1 MSPQARLS
9 SIGIL
14 AAALSCGAASAQA
27 PRAGAVIFTTGAV
40 TADNP
45 ASGSRIIGKDSE
57 VFAGDTLSTANRGVA
72 IVELADGTKMSL
84 RPGSAFR
91 VEEMRTGDK
100 PQDNSAV
107 LSLLK
112 GGLRAVTGF
121 ISKRNPNGYRMNT
134 PVATIGIRGTEFD
147 ARLCAADCQKEQ
159 QRLLSV
165 QPQLAARVAFLKGQI
180 TARDAKGAVRPVPL
194 NGDLFEGD
202 TVDTGTDGIA
212 VLAFRDETRITLQ
225 PNTQFKIE
233 RHRYAEAEPAQDSS
247 LFRLIKGSLR
257 TLTGLIGK
265 RAPER
270 MKLATPVA
278 TIGIRGTGFDLHC
291 EGHCGAEGEKAQD
304 NAPAVSRLL
313 RWFIASAHAQNA
325 QGLYASVWNGQIEFQ
340 FKGGGSL
347 LLDQG
352 KALFFASAN
361 AAPIELKQLP
371 LFLQNPAGPRP
382 DDKNLPKS
390 GPLPPAQSNNVKP
403 GLYVSVYEGNTQLS
417 DGKGTQ
423 SVGAGQSGGSNDE
436 GVVKLTVQP
445 AFQVN
450 DFIPKAANL
459 DTATLNALS
468 NLVNELGGGSGNT
481 FQCTLEPG

>member
-1 MSPQARLS
+1 MFPQARMS
-9 SIGIL
+9 SIGFL
-14 AAALSCGAASAQA
+14 VAALCCGVASAQA
-27 PRAGAVIFTTGAV
+27 PKAGSVIFTTGAV

-45 ASGSRIIGKDSE
+45 NSGSRIIGKDSE
-57 VFAGDTLSTANRGVA
+57 VFTGDTLTTANRGVA
-72 IVELADGTKMSL
+72 IIELADGTKMSL

-91 VEEMRTGDK
+91 VEEMKTGDK

-112 GGLRAVTGF
+112 GGLRAVTGL

-147 ARLCAADCQKEQ
+147 ARLCGADCQKEQ

-165 QPQLAARVAFLKGQI
+165 QLQLAARVAFLKGQI
-180 TARDAKGAVRPVPL
+180 TARDAKGVVRPVPL

-202 TVDTGTDGIA
+202 TVDTGADGIA
-212 VLAFRDETRITLQ
+212 VLAFRDETRVTLQ

-233 RHRYAEAEPAQDSS
+233 RHRYAETEPAQDSS

-304 NAPAVSRLL
+304 SAPALSRLL
-313 RWFIASAHAQNA
+313 RWFITNANAQTA
-325 QGLYASVWNGQIEFQ
+325 QGLYANVWSGQIEFQ
-340 FKGGGSL
+340 LKGGGSL

-352 KALFFASAN
+352 KALFFPSAN
-361 AAPIELKQLP
+361 AAPVELKQIP
-371 LFLQNPAGPRP
+371 LFMHNPPGPRP
-382 DDKNLPKS
+382 DNPNLPKT
-390 GPLPPAQSNNVKP
+390 GPLPPAQSNSVKP
-403 GLYVSVYEGNTQLS
+403 GLYVSVYEGNTQVS
-417 DGKGTQ
+417 DGKNTQ
-423 SVGAGQSGGSNDE
+423 AVGAGQSGGSTED
-436 GVVKLTVQP
+436 GVVKLQVQP

-450 DFIPKAANL
+450 DFVPKAANL
-459 DTATLNALS
+459 DAATLNALS
-468 NLVNELGGGSGNT
+468 NLVNELGGGSGKG
-481 FQCTLEPG
+481 FECTLEPG